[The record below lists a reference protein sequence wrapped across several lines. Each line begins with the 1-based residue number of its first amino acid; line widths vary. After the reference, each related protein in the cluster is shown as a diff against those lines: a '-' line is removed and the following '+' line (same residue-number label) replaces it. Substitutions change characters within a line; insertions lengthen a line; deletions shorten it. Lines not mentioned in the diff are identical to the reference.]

1 MQKIN
6 TEDLIYFQF
15 SLEKSWIEKIYD
27 IANYSNDEMFLNL
40 YDINNNLVNPV
51 KEVLENSANG
61 DKTSMNIEAKLQD
74 TDEVIADINEEFE
87 DLNSEI
93 CFVPYYR
100 QTTFFDKLE
109 RRGKTNLNLHSIDRY
124 AITDTGW
131 NFDGNL
137 IQKDIMSISKVAYM
151 MDIVDV
157 QDGYINTAYLINQEE
172 QEIK

>member
-100 QTTFFDKLE
+100 
-109 RRGKTNLNLHSIDRY
+109 
-124 AITDTGW
+124 
-131 NFDGNL
+131 
-137 IQKDIMSISKVAYM
+137 
-151 MDIVDV
+151 
-157 QDGYINTAYLINQEE
+157 
-172 QEIK
+172 